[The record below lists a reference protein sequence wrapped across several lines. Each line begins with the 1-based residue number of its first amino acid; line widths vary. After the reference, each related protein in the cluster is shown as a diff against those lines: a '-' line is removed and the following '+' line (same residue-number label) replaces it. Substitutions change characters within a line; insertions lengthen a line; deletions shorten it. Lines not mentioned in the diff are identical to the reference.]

1 MKDFEKILVLENVV
15 EAQLI
20 ESILKERNIP
30 HRMRTY
36 HDLAYN
42 GLFQFQ
48 KGWGHVEAPNNF
60 KDEIITIHEDLSRN
74 DSDKDDT

>member
-1 MKDFEKILVLENVV
+1 MKDFEKILVLENEI
-15 EAQLI
+15 EASLM

-30 HRMRTY
+30 HRLRSY
-36 HDLAYN
+36 HDLAYD
-42 GLFQFQ
+42 GLFQVQ
-48 KGWGHVEAPNNF
+48 KGWGHIEAPFNF